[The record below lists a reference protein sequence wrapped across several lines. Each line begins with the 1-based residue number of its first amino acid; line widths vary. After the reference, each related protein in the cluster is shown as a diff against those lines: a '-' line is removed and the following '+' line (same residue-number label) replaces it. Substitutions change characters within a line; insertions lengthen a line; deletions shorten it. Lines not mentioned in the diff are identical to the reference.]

1 MRLVLIACAILL
13 LKIGSCSDTETQA
26 EPPPR
31 LVRAIVVTPDALS
44 AANDTVGDIEPRH
57 TGNLGFQVGGRLVER
72 LVDTGATV
80 HKGQVLAR
88 VDSADQ
94 KNKLLSAEAQ
104 VRAAQAAVEQA
115 VPLEARYRQLLSGG
129 YTTPQRYE
137 ETKKRLQQSND
148 ELADA
153 QAQLAFARDQLGYT
167 ELIAPGDGV
176 VLSTGADPGQV
187 VSAGQMVVQVAD
199 PKEREGAFSVSDT
212 VIGLAYVG
220 MKIKV
225 TLKGDPSVTT
235 VGTIREIAPNAD
247 PVTRTYPV
255 KVSLPDAPE
264 AMRLGAIVLARPV
277 IDAQTAI
284 RIPSGALLQ
293 TGQAPAVW
301 VIEGADHQVR
311 RRTVKVLRFDTDAVL
326 ISEGLKN
333 GDVVVTAGIN
343 SLAENEKVRLPPDL
357 AKADS
362 GKADPGKADPGK
374 AEPGKA
380 AGGK

>member
-1 MRLVLIACAILL
+1 VSSSRGIAVRLIFVACAILL
-13 LKIGSCSDTETQA
+13 LKIGSCSESEIKS

-31 LVRAIVVTPDALS
+31 LVRAIMVTPDALS
-44 AANDTVGDIEPRH
+44 AANDTVGDIEPRK
-57 TGNLGFQVGGRLVER
+57 TGNLGFQVGGRLVDR

-80 HKGQVLAR
+80 RKGQVLAH

-104 VRAAQAAVEQA
+104 VRAAQAAVDQA
-115 VPLEARYRQLLSGG
+115 VPLEARYRQLLSTG

-153 QAQLAFARDQLGYT
+153 QAQLAFARDQLSYT
-167 ELIAPGDGV
+167 ELVAPTDGV

-199 PKEREGAFSVSDT
+199 PREREGAFAVSDT

-225 TLKGDPSVTT
+225 TLKDNPSISTM
-235 VGTIREIAPNAD
+235 GAIREIAPNAD
-247 PVTRTYPV
+247 PVTRTYAV
-255 KVSLPDAPE
+255 KVALPEAPE
-264 AMRLGAIVLARPV
+264 AMRLGAIVLGRPV
-277 IDAQTAI
+277 VDSQTAI
-284 RIPSGALLQ
+284 RIPAGALLQ

-301 VIEGADHQVR
+301 VVEGADHQVHKR
-311 RRTVKVLRFDTDAVL
+311 AVKVLRFDTDAVL

-343 SLAENEKVRLPPDL
+343 SLADNEKVRLPADV
-357 AKADS
+357 AKAD
-362 GKADPGKADPGK
+362 
-374 AEPGKA
+374 PGKA